1 MSTAEF
7 PAPPKVVRTLRPW
20 AGGAAKQV
28 HETDGQLLEVPLSG
42 RRIIVATSAGFCWGV
57 QRAFNKVLDIAA
69 NHPERHPVSTFG
81 PLIHNP
87 QAVRMLEQRGIGVI
101 EEIPKRLSGTVVIRT
116 HGVPPAERK
125 QLEASGAKVCDATCP
140 DVGVI
145 QGTVR
150 KHLRSGYFIVI
161 IGHREHP
168 EVKALLGFA
177 EKRGS
182 CVNSAE
188 EVAALPADLEKVC
201 VVSQSTQQREKFN
214 RLVALL
220 KERYPHCLVFDTICR
235 STDMRQQEVREL
247 ACAVDAMV
255 VVGGRNS
262 SNTNRLAEISRAIG
276 APTFLIE
283 TDEEIVPSAFEGCQ
297 TIGVTAGASTPRWVI
312 ERVVER
318 LESMHVEGGETG
330 E

>member
-1 MSTAEF
+1 MKE
-7 PAPPKVVRTLRPW
+7 R
-20 AGGAAKQV
+20 
-28 HETDGQLLEVPLSG
+28 
-42 RRIIVATSAGFCWGV
+42 RRIIVAKSAGFCWGV
-57 QRAFNKVLDIAA
+57 QRAFNKVLDIAS
-69 NHPERHPVSTFG
+69 NHPERRPVYTYG

-87 QAVRMLEQRGIGVI
+87 QAVHMLQQQGIGVLD
-101 EEIPKRLSGTVVIRT
+101 EIPSKLNGTIVIRT

-125 QLEASGAKVCDATCP
+125 QLESSGAKLCDATCP
-140 DVGVI
+140 DVGII

-150 KHLRSGYFIVI
+150 KHLNLGYFIVI

-177 EKRGS
+177 EKSGA

-188 EVAALPADLEKVC
+188 EVDALPVNLGKVC

-214 RLVALL
+214 QLVDLL
-220 KERYPHCLVFDTICR
+220 KKRYPHCLVFDTICR

-247 ACAVDAMV
+247 AREVDAMV

-276 APTFLIE
+276 TPTYLIE
-283 TDEEIVPSAFEGCQ
+283 TDEEIVATELTVFAS
-297 TIGVTAGASTPRWVI
+297 IGVTAGASTPRWVI

-318 LESMHVEGGETG
+318 LETM
-330 E
+330 